1 MATYD
6 VDGARAKVN
15 ELVERSLS
23 GEKITISTDAGNVV
37 MVSEEDW
44 DDLVEALSMM
54 MLPEVV
60 EKLRVRYSKGLQ

>member
-6 VDGARAKVN
+6 VDETRAKVN
-15 ELVERSLS
+15 ELVERSLT

-54 MLPEVV
+54 MLPEVMG
-60 EKLRVRYSKGLQ
+60 KLMMRYSKGLQ